1 VIVTNR
7 LRTPLVLLALM
18 AASCAGQTVPS
29 TSSVVSSSSTTTTD
43 RVEGTGA
50 PSTQAP
56 SPQSTDAPTTT
67 TSAPS
72 TTSLP
77 PTPLGGVTIVL
88 DPGHNGMNW
97 AHPDEINALVDIGTI
112 TKSCNTTGTATK
124 DGFPEATFNW
134 EMALLT
140 RTRLEALGAT
150 VILTRPD
157 NDGWGPCITERAA
170 IGNRAGAAAVI
181 SIHADGGPES
191 GRGFHVIYPK
201 VVAGLTDDI
210 ADESHRLA
218 TAIRAAVMTTEMPV
232 ADYIGVDGF
241 SVRDDLGGLTLS
253 DVPVVFLEAGNM
265 RNATDAALLTD
276 PEFQAS
282 LADALVAGVVRFL
295 GS

>member
-1 VIVTNR
+1 MIVTNR

-97 AHPDEINALVDIGTI
+97 AHPEEINRQVDIGTG
-112 TKSCNTTGTATK
+112 TKACNTTGTST
-124 DGFPEATFNW
+124 
-134 EMALLT
+134 
-140 RTRLEALGAT
+140 T
-150 VILTRPD
+150 V
-157 NDGWGPCITERAA
+157 
-170 IGNRAGAAAVI
+170 
-181 SIHADGGPES
+181 
-191 GRGFHVIYPK
+191 
-201 VVAGLTDDI
+201 
-210 ADESHRLA
+210 
-218 TAIRAAVMTTEMPV
+218 
-232 ADYIGVDGF
+232 
-241 SVRDDLGGLTLS
+241 
-253 DVPVVFLEAGNM
+253 
-265 RNATDAALLTD
+265 
-276 PEFQAS
+276 
-282 LADALVAGVVRFL
+282 
-295 GS
+295 